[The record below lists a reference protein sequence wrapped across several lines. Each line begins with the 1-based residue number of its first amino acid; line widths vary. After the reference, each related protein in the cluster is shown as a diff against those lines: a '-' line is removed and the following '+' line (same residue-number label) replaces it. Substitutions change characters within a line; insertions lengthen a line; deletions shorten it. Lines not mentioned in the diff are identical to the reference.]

1 MSQDTRGKREAEHRA
16 AVSAHGL
23 LADDSGA
30 VLMWTIFIALPV
42 FFALGALV
50 VDAHRTYNT
59 FDEAQNFADHTALA
73 AAMELNGRAGAIGR
87 AIQAACGPG
96 PENRPLVRGTHTYGN
111 AVSGARMLA
120 TDRLVFLSQLGA
132 DPSAPNQYAP
142 AVGDTPICT
151 ATCGAPA
158 PCLGLSA
165 TLNASARFVEVT
177 TAPVTV
183 DWLLWPVMAAF
194 GVDTLTTADAAAR
207 ATAGFT
213 KSVCTFP
220 PLWVC
225 NPLQGTSASLGKDYV
240 GVQMA
245 AKAGGGENLWAPGNF
260 GLVEAPGGP
269 GAAEYKAMLTNPSLT
284 PQCINNNLVP
294 FETGS
299 KTGPVEEG
307 FNSRFCGKNNK
318 ELEEEALPRDSCFP
332 YDKKDTGTYCQLPG
346 SRTGIGNWNCLSYWT
361 TNHEIQAPAS
371 CTATPH
377 PNYTRFDLYKDEIK
391 QGVSTC
397 GDPLPP
403 QNGLG
408 RRDFIIAVVD
418 CDVKYAGR
426 DEAPA
431 VEYVRMFLTEPIGV
445 VNPSDKEIYMEV
457 VGPAN
462 AETLSE
468 VFKEY
473 PVLYR

>member
-1 MSQDTRGKREAEHRA
+1 MNRRTLIAPS
-16 AVSAHGL
+16 L
-23 LADDSGA
+23 LRDERGA
-30 VLMWTIFIALPV
+30 VFLWTVLVALPV

-59 FDEAQNFADHTALA
+59 FDEAQSFADHTALA
-73 AAMELNGRAGAIGR
+73 AAMELNGQAKATER
-87 AIQAACGPG
+87 AIKAACGLNG
-96 PENRPLVRGTHTYGN
+96 DGPLVEGIHTFGDPD
-111 AVSGARMLA
+111 SP
-120 TDRLVFLSQLGA
+120 LVAGKLRFFDHLNP
-132 DPSAPNQYAP
+132 DPVPGVAP
-142 AVGDTPICT
+142 TEKPICT
-151 ATCGAPA
+151 VDCAPKFESNCA
-158 PCLGLSA
+158 EEHD
-165 TLNASARFVEVT
+165 TIARFVEVT
-177 TAPVTV
+177 TASLPVN
-183 DWLLWPVMAAF
+183 WPLAQVMNNAF
-194 GVDTLTTADAAAR
+194 GMNLGTSANVAAR

-225 NPLQGTSASLGKDYV
+225 NPLQGTSGSLGRDYV

-260 GLVEAPGGP
+260 GLVEAPEGR
-269 GAAEYKAMLTNPSLT
+269 GAAAYEEMIKNPRLI
-284 PQCINNNLVP
+284 PQCNNYNNLVP

-299 KTGPVEEG
+299 KTGPVEDG

-346 SRTGIGNWNCLSYWT
+346 SRTGIGNWNCVDYWT
-361 TNHEIQAPAS
+361 TAHEIQAPAN

-377 PNYTRFDLYKDEIK
+377 PNYTRFDLYKDEIR

-403 QNGLG
+403 EDGVG
-408 RRDFIIAVVD
+408 RRDFIVAVVD
-418 CDVKYAGR
+418 CDAKYSGR

-431 VEYVRMFLTEPIGV
+431 IEYVRMFLTEPIGV
-445 VNPSDKEIYMEV
+445 VNPSDKDIYMEV

-462 AETLSE
+462 AESLSE
-468 VFKEY
+468 IFKEY